1 MDIFIILM
9 CLLFIILVIFQV
21 PSTNGLNNLTSGE
34 ESSVVVKKVSF
45 MTKFMFFLGILIFL
59 LVFLFSYFNKE
70 DKNSLILEKES
81 IVQVKKDIINE

>member
-81 IVQVKKDIINE
+81 IVQIKKDIINE